1 MSEHQ
6 TSSSV
11 ASSASR
17 PSVSG
22 PASHL
27 HPDVGEGQ
35 AETLLTK
42 AKVLQRLGM
51 GDTAFRDRVRAGK
64 APKPVRVGRRTL
76 WVESEIQAYIQRLIR
91 EGRG

>member
-6 TSSSV
+6 APSSTAHQ
-11 ASSASR
+11 ASCLSE
-17 PSVSG
+17 
-22 PASHL
+22 PASHQQT
-27 HPDVGEGQ
+27 DAGEAQ

-51 GDTAFRDRVRAGK
+51 GDTAFRDRVRAGR